1 MRAGVLL
8 LVSGLLTL
16 SAYAQ
21 LNDVPQNHWA
31 YQAIRELVR
40 LRILQGF
47 PDGTFQPNRQVT
59 RAEFAQAIARA
70 YRVIDE
76 RIRQLE
82 QRIDRIAPE
91 RPLRRSPRRPKR
103 ACASCSKPSKSC
115 NSCAARWRP
124 SSDWRRS
131 SRPS

>member
-47 PDGTFQPNRQVT
+47 PDGSFQPNRQVT

-82 QRIDRIAPE
+82 GRVNQVAPDTPTAPQPTTPE
-91 RPLRRSPRRPKR
+91 ARLRELQQAVQELQQLRS
-103 ACASCSKPSKSC
+103 AVESSATIG
-115 NSCAARWRP
+115 ARVP
-124 SSDWRRS
+124 D
-131 SRPS
+131 

>member
-8 LVSGLLTL
+8 LVSSLLTL

-21 LNDVPQNHWA
+21 MNDVPQNHWA
-31 YQAIRELVR
+31 YQAIRDLVR
-40 LRILQGF
+40 LRILEGF

-70 YRVIDE
+70 YRTLDS

-82 QRIDRIAPE
+82 QRIDRIAPK
-91 RPLRRSPRRPKR
+91 RPPRRSPRPRNSG
-103 ACASCSKPSKSC
+103 CESCSKPCRNCS
-115 NSCAARWRP
+115 NCAAR
-124 SSDWRRS
+124 
-131 SRPS
+131 